1 MDQPTQRQI
10 RLMGGRSN
18 PFQTL
23 IALFVTAI
31 FFMMFQASILKNLQR
46 SQQMLLNS
54 GSETHNKGKYT
65 NMHVVSPPEIHRNIN
80 PKFAQKLAKEIGI
93 KVNGTILRG
102 VKVEHRK
109 FYVPSKEG
117 LFTCFAGNQSVPWS
131 AVNNDYCDCE
141 DGSDE
146 PGTSACKNGKFYCE
160 PEHQYLPSSRVND
173 GICDCCDGSDEW
185 KGVTVSPDLQLPVSD
200 DVQLAPCRD
209 TCMDYEHTKMR
220 EHNIIHEGSV
230 ARQAYVE
237 RGASHAH
244 EGNFGDQGEFYTL
257 SIECFIFKSPGY
269 MYEVC
274 PYHNSTQNGKDS
286 WLIGADGKLE
296 GSQDEG
302 FKLVM
307 GNGRGDHCP
316 DGKKRTTIITFKCGS
331 MDKIKYVSEKETCI
345 YVVKFDTP
353 AACPPLD
360 ET

>member
-1 MDQPTQRQI
+1 MDQPTQRHI

-23 IALFVTAI
+23 LALFVTAV

-54 GSETHNKGKYT
+54 GSEVHNKGKYSRQDIF
-65 NMHVVSPPEIHRNIN
+65 VKPPDIALSIN
-80 PKFAQKLAKEIGI
+80 PKFAQKMAKEIGI

-109 FYVPSKEG
+109 FFVPSKDG
-117 LFTCFAGNQSVPWS
+117 LFTCFSGNQSIVWS

-185 KGVTVSPDLQLPVSD
+185 KGVTIPPDLNLPVSD
-200 DVQLAPCRD
+200 DVQRAPCHD

-220 EHNIIHEGSV
+220 ELNIIKEGSV
-230 ARQAYVE
+230 VRQSYVE
-237 RGASHAH
+237 KGASYAH
-244 EGNFGDQGEFYTL
+244 EGNFGSEGEFYSL
-257 SIECFIFKSPGY
+257 SQECFLFKSPGY

-274 PYHNSTQNGKDS
+274 PYYNATQSSKEV
-286 WLIGADGKLE
+286 WLIGTGGKLA
-296 GSQDEG
+296 GSHAEG
-302 FKLVM
+302 FQLTM
-307 GNGRGDHCP
+307 GNGR
-316 DGKKRTTIITFKCGS
+316 
-331 MDKIKYVSEKETCI
+331 
-345 YVVKFDTP
+345 
-353 AACPPLD
+353 
-360 ET
+360 